1 MNRNSMP
8 TGMTWLLWSADTQ
21 TSSLAHIGNSPHS
34 DNLFLMLHCAELL
47 RARMPGTEEFKY
59 PGKFQLWAQCKNEK
73 CQARVI
79 LGTVEA
85 TSTKS
90 LTASAAT
97 YFEHPVRCEICE
109 TTRRSWLLH
118 EQQPI
123 RSKKDQ
129 QPKTELDDVFHPG
142 SALCGPPRLTRPNSA
157 WRPRQHRVFLRKR
170 VLWNL
175 S

>member
-1 MNRNSMP
+1 
-8 TGMTWLLWSADTQ
+8 
-21 TSSLAHIGNSPHS
+21 
-34 DNLFLMLHCAELL
+34 
-47 RARMPGTEEFKY
+47 MPGTEEFKY

-109 TTRRSWLLH
+109 TTSKYTWFDISFH
-118 EQQPI
+118 E
-123 RSKKDQ
+123 SAKDT
-129 QPKTELDDVFHPG
+129 K
-142 SALCGPPRLTRPNSA
+142 
-157 WRPRQHRVFLRKR
+157 
-170 VLWNL
+170 
-175 S
+175 